1 MVTKLI
7 NIHSNTGRIMK
18 LIYLSAMALA
28 TLSFSFAT
36 SAAAKDGYEVWA
48 SDQSNS
54 VSGAAGAGTIGSYIW
69 IWDSSDIEAQLAGQ
83 GDAKPIGCGKN
94 SGGKAKSNIGPCDL
108 LDVFPQNLK
117 EYDADGTPTGNKLSD
132 LNGFG
137 RLHGMLPDPQNRYVT
152 ANIFAPSGGY
162 VGIID
167 TESKGAV
174 ALFRVTG
181 TNVGGGTDVRSVHMS
196 FFNADGSA
204 ILVANLNGKVFERI
218 DITRNG
224 SGKIKAANFNRSA
237 SLGVGKGQTITSEAT
252 VFKGKNAQGKKLIGG
267 IIGDYADADFGD
279 LTPNGKCKEN
289 GCASGD
295 DGAAGGRPN
304 NVIICPIPSTNRNA
318 YITMG
323 GGGLIVANTDAT
335 PMAIVGEYGN
345 QVVNGA
351 GCGGGQMG
359 NEMWVNAGVSAS
371 GAGAT
376 QSTFTM
382 YAIDDTSF
390 NAANPENLPAPNEV
404 FKDGGNTMTIGNLSG
419 PLSNNTGQLPGLTT
433 RRDAHGVAVTL
444 GETHIHNVDRIRNNV
459 EVFDAVTKARTS
471 YDLTSADGQG
481 NGIGPCAA
489 KSVDD
494 DAGLP
499 GNDPAPDL
507 LERTPDGKY
516 LMIAFRGPRP
526 VSVRHSAQG
535 SCPGVGIVALK
546 DNGASGQLVGVLRTT
561 NSVDDS
567 GAGAPGGHA
576 YTGAEHSDIHAATVV
591 RKGKK

>member
-1 MVTKLI
+1 MSIGLNI
-7 NIHSNTGRIMK
+7 NSNTGRIMK
-18 LIYLSAMALA
+18 YLSLGATALA
-28 TLSFSFAT
+28 TLSFT
-36 SAAAKDGYEVWA
+36 LSASASAKDSYEVWA

-54 VSGAAGAGTIGSYIW
+54 VAGTAGPGTKGSYLW
-69 IWDSSDIEAQLAGQ
+69 IWNSKDIEAQLAGK
-83 GDAKPIGCGKN
+83 GDAQPIGCGKN
-94 SGGKAKSNIGPCDL
+94 NGGKSQKNVGPCDL
-108 LDVFPQNLK
+108 LDVFPQSLL
-117 EYDADGTPTGNKLSD
+117 EYDANGNPTGNALSD

-167 TESKGAV
+167 TESKGAI

-196 FFNADGSA
+196 FFNSDGSA

-224 SGKIKAANFNRSA
+224 SGKIKSANFNRSA
-237 SLGVGKGQTITSEAT
+237 SLGVGKGQVVTSEAT
-252 VFKGKNAQGKKLIGG
+252 VFRGKNSQGKKLIGR
-267 IIGDYADADFGD
+267 IIGDYAQADFGD
-279 LTPNGKCKEN
+279 LTPNGACKEN
-289 GCASGD
+289 GCASGP
-295 DGAAGGRPN
+295 DGLAGGRPN
-304 NVIICPIPSTNRNA
+304 NVIICPIPSKNRNA

-351 GCGGGQMG
+351 GCGGGQLG

-371 GAGAT
+371 GAGAA

-382 YAIDDTSF
+382 YAIDDTAF
-390 NAANPENLPAPNEV
+390 GTANPENMPAPNEV
-404 FKDGGNTMTIGNLSG
+404 FKDSGNTMTIGNLSG
-419 PLSNNTGQLPGLTT
+419 PLSNTSGQLPGTTT

-459 EVFDAVTKARTS
+459 EVFNAVTYGRTT

-481 NGIGPCAA
+481 NGVGPCAA
-489 KSVDD
+489 KSVSD

-499 GNDPAPDL
+499 ANDPAPDL

-516 LMIAFRGPRP
+516 LMVAFRGPRP

-535 SCPGVGIVALK
+535 SCPGVGIVELK

-561 NSVDDS
+561 NTVDDS

-576 YTGAEHSDIHAATVV
+576 YSGAEHSDIHAATVV